1 MKVHAARIFRNII
14 IAGLLVVTLF
24 PLLWIFL
31 TALKL
36 PRDIMTTAILF
47 DPVIRNFQRLFQMPE
62 FLSYFRNSLL
72 IATASTAIGITI
84 AMLASYAVTRFTF
97 PFKLDTIVLSFLLF
111 TRMIFPMA
119 LAIPFYRLSRM
130 VGMHDTVWAV
140 LLVQT
145 SINIPFGVWMLR
157 AAFLDFPISI
167 EESALIDGAT
177 ISTILLKIAIP
188 MIKPAIAATAIF
200 MFMLSWNDYLF
211 AVTLSSTPRA
221 ATIPVGLA
229 RFVQENIVRWEMM
242 SAGATVF
249 ILPVFVVAYAVQNR
263 LIRGFTAGTV
273 KG

>member
-1 MKVHAARIFRNII
+1 MKPTISLIIRNAVIV
-14 IAGLLVVTLF
+14 AMLAVTLF

-36 PRDIMTTAILF
+36 PRDIMTTALMF
-47 DPVIRNFQRLFQMPE
+47 TPVIRNFQRLFQMAE
-62 FLSYFRNSLL
+62 FLSYFRNS
-72 IATASTAIGITI
+72 IVVASASTITGLAI
-84 AMLASYAVTRFTF
+84 AVLASYAVTRFSL
-97 PFKLDTIVLSFLLF
+97 PLKLDSVILSFLLF

-119 LAIPFYRLSRM
+119 LAIPFYRLARVM
-130 VGMHDTVWAV
+130 GIHDTVWAV
-140 LLVQT
+140 FLVQT

-167 EESALIDGAT
+167 EESAMIDGAS
-177 ISTILLKIAIP
+177 IPTILTRIAIP
-188 MIKPAIAATAIF
+188 MIKPAIAAAAIF

-211 AVTLSSTPRA
+211 AVTLSATPRA

-249 ILPVFVVAYAVQNR
+249 ILPVFAVAYAVQNR
-263 LIRGFTAGTV
+263 LIRGFTAGTI

>member
-1 MKVHAARIFRNII
+1 
-14 IAGLLVVTLF
+14 
-24 PLLWIFL
+24 
-31 TALKL
+31 
-36 PRDIMTTAILF
+36 
-47 DPVIRNFQRLFQMPE
+47 MPE
-62 FLSYFRNSLL
+62 FLAYFRNSLVV
-72 IATASTAIGITI
+72 ASASTATGLTI
-84 AMLASYAVTRFTF
+84 AVLASYAVTRFSL
-97 PFKLDTIVLSFLLF
+97 PFKLDAIILSFLLF

-130 VGMHDTVWAV
+130 VGIHDTIYAV
-140 LLVQT
+140 FLVQT
-145 SINIPFGVWMLR
+145 GINIPFGVWMLR

-167 EESALIDGAT
+167 EESAMIDGAS
-177 ISTILLKIAIP
+177 IPVILVRIAIP
-188 MIKPAIAATAIF
+188 MIKPAIAAAAIF

-249 ILPVFVVAYAVQNR
+249 ILPIFVVAYAVQNR